1 MKKRNIRLILLLSL
15 LAMVHTAMAEGEHW
29 TWNPN
34 QYQNNTI
41 FTAVITIDGEEQR
54 SDQLEIGAFYEE
66 TCRGSVICE
75 YEPRKDRYFAYLVV
89 NGENGMVM
97 NFRLWDHAT
106 DTELDVTCG
115 ITYTYVENQSF
126 GLPSNPYVF
135 PFTTNLTQVGFVGT
149 VNELWSV
156 AGNWV
161 GNVLPTN
168 EDIAVINA
176 PCHLDQDAEVLQLV
190 VSDNQSLTVMEG
202 YTLTAGSIASDAAT
216 KLIVA
221 DGGQLVCDNMEG
233 VYATIQ
239 KSVEGYGT
247 GEGNWYFIASPLVE
261 GTSHGDVGNLV
272 NEDGF
277 DLYIFD
283 QTEELEWRNY
293 KIHDDMTLNPG
304 EGYLY
309 ANKSDAILEFS
320 GELNGAVCEVP
331 LYYDPSYIL
340 AGWNLIGNS
349 NTFNVYADR
358 SYYVLNEDRT
368 ALDPIPVSKA
378 NAITPCTGIMVKAS
392 SANEKACFSPTVSA
406 GKQEYLRLVVSSS
419 ERVSS
424 SDCVV
429 ISLNPND
436 ALEKYVFNDRGP
448 KLAVS
453 KGGKEYA
460 IATAEMRDELSV
472 SFKANKNGEY
482 MLSVDASDMEFE
494 YLHLVDNLTGDEVN
508 LLETPNYSFNARL
521 TDYTT
526 RFKIVFDSDASNSS
540 ESFAYFNGL
549 EWVVKNEGVALLQV
563 VDLSGRVIYSEVIN
577 GSVAKCFDAIS
588 EGVYM
593 VRLMSSNDMKV
604 QKIVVK

>member
-1 MKKRNIRLILLLSL
+1 MKKRNIGLLLLSL
-15 LAMVHTAMAEGEHW
+15 LAMVHTARAEGEHW

-34 QYQNNTI
+34 QYPNNTI
-41 FTAVITIDGEEQR
+41 FIAVITIDGVEQR

-75 YEPRKDRYFAYLVV
+75 YEQRKDRYFAYLVV

-106 DTELDVTCG
+106 ETELDVTCE

-135 PFTTNLTQVGFVGT
+135 PFTTNPTQVGFIGT

-161 GNVLPTN
+161 GNALPTN

-176 PCHLDQDAEVLQLV
+176 PCQLDQDAEVLQLV

-202 YTLTAGSIASDAAT
+202 YTLTAGSIDSDAAT
-216 KLIVA
+216 KLVVA

-247 GEGNWYFIASPLVE
+247 GDGNWYFIASPLVG

-277 DLYIFD
+277 DLFIFD

-309 ANKSDAILEFS
+309 ANKSDAVLEFS
-320 GELNGAVCEVP
+320 GELNGAVYEVP
-331 LYYDPSYIL
+331 LYYGSSYIL

-358 SYYVLNEDRT
+358 SYYVLNDDRT
-368 ALDPIPVSKA
+368 SLNPTPVSKA
-378 NAITPCTGIMVKAS
+378 IPIAPCTGIMVKAS
-392 SANEKACFSPTVSA
+392 STDEKVSFSPTAST
-406 GKQEYLRLVVSSS
+406 GKQGYLRLLVSSA
-419 ERVSS
+419 ERGAS
-424 SDCVV
+424 SDCAV
-429 ISLNPND
+429 ISFDPND
-436 ALEKYVFNDRGP
+436 ALGKYVFNSRAP
-448 KLAVS
+448 QLS
-453 KGGKEYA
+453 ISEGGKDYA
-460 IATAEMRDELSV
+460 IATAEMQDELPV
-472 SFKANKNGEY
+472 SFKASRNGVY
-482 MLSVDASDMEFE
+482 TLSVNASEMDFD
-494 YLHLVDNLTGDEVN
+494 YLHLVDHLTGDEVD
-508 LLETPNYSFNARL
+508 LLETPSYTFNART
-521 TDYTT
+521 TDYAL
-526 RFKIVFDSDASNSS
+526 RFKIVFDASAADSS
-540 ESFAYFNGL
+540 ESFAFYNGT
-549 EWVVKNEGVALLQV
+549 EWVVNNEREALLQV
-563 VDLSGRVIYSEVIN
+563 VDLSGHVLYSEIIN
-577 GSVAKCFDAIS
+577 GTTAKHFDALGT
-588 EGVYM
+588 GVYM
-593 VRLMSSNDMKV
+593 MRLINGNDVKV
-604 QKIVVK
+604 QKIVVR